1 MCTHSGHGLNTNE
14 SQTTELA
21 AYGQSDCGTLPSLL
35 PLRHIPTVTRVYILW
50 V

>member
-21 AYGQSDCGTLPSLL
+21 AYGQSDCGTLHFPFTFTS
-35 PLRHIPTVTRVYILW
+35 HTHVTRVYILW